1 MENKGSHEC
10 VLCACDDHWNL
21 WYWVPV
27 TPTPRNS
34 RHQHMNSFSPTQC
47 VIIIPTHTVCENG
60 EERYY
65 CFRSPCEGAV
75 CPGQPEA
82 TCNDD
87 YCGGCNTRWVLD
99 EEDVT
104 DSCCES
110 LLISG
115 QCALHLDG

>member
-1 MENKGSHEC
+1 MCYVHVMTIGTC
-10 VLCACDDHWNL
+10 GI
-21 WYWVPV
+21 
-27 TPTPRNS
+27 PRKS
-34 RHQHMNSFSPTQC
+34 CHQHMNSFSPTQC
-47 VIIIPTHTVCENG
+47 VIYIIPTHTVCENG

-110 LLISG
+110 
-115 QCALHLDG
+115 